1 MLRPRK
7 AAVCTLAR
15 GIAPVNGDGVA
26 AATRCGPNMPGGYG
40 CSNRNYGALQHS
52 CYLMFRFRRG
62 QAGQWGHNHMTG
74 LTAFKNL
81 LVSGTAFAALAG
93 AMPALAQTT
102 DQATPEAATPT
113 GAAVPESQ
121 AEKIPDPRE
130 RETEILVTGSR
141 IRQDPNNSALP
152 LQIITNQ
159 EISRNGI
166 SSPEQLIMFLSTN
179 GTGADNLASN
189 ADVTSGAQRGTNGLS
204 AANLRGQGAAATLVL
219 LNGRRVAAHGL
230 TGGAVD
236 VNQIPFAAIERV
248 EVLKDGASAIYGTD
262 AVGGVINFITRKDY
276 QGLGFQG
283 FTDVTEAGG
292 GSIYRLSGIAG
303 FGDLDKDGFNVM
315 GAVSYSWNK
324 ALRGED
330 RPFVNGQQPERGLT
344 IDTRGTPIAT
354 AFNIGANTRPNSI
367 TAGGT
372 LLTGLT
378 LTAPNGANAAAGGIN
393 FLDLPGGAGCETMD
407 GGLPYDEQL
416 WNAPTAYYACAW
428 DTGRAAVLQQPIDTL
443 TYYGRGVVNLG
454 EGHQMSLEITGSDAT
469 SAKRFSNAQLTAN
482 TTNLAIAYPRNSITA
497 TTYDAV
503 FNAIRAGFTNP
514 VQLAALDARRGLPI
528 SYRWRCMACGPREY
542 VTNTK
547 TFRAA
552 FGVEGPMFGVGDW
565 DYRAGASYAKSES
578 SSVLGT
584 GYYYRGT
591 LGNGDFDPLA
601 PAVAGAAPING
612 QIARGLVGVM
622 NSGLINPFST
632 TQTPEGLAALESVSA
647 YGATLYGGQYEVKQ
661 FDASISGSLFPV
673 WGGDVKMAVGADVR
687 RETYEFNGSDAAA
700 ATAPVIFLAAFDNVN
715 ALTPKNRTV
724 KAAYVEVLVPLFR
737 GFEITGAARVD
748 DYTGFGSTVNPKVS
762 VKYRP
767 IDQVMFRGS
776 YNTGFRV
783 PSFNQIFNGVTL
795 SPYVGSDLAD
805 PVKCPGGVPN
815 VTDPNCAFIRPE
827 VATGGNR
834 DLGPETAEQLSA
846 GIVIQPAPM
855 FSASV
860 DWWMI
865 NVDNTIQL
873 LTLRQLIDNAALF
886 PDRFVRDAGGV
897 IIGIDDRWINAGS
910 RRTQGL
916 EVSLRAGHEFEGG
929 DRITAGLDGT
939 LLLKKRE
946 KLTPTAQYGPSL
958 LGVFSFAGD
967 LGVRWKHNAFV
978 SYSNEDVTLSLSQ
991 IFRKGYKN
999 GALPGIAAGTI
1010 TRPEYNQFVK
1020 DYIIYNLSM
1029 SYTGLS
1035 PNFKL
1040 TAGVRNLFDTD
1051 PPFAITYD
1059 GNTGAGGSWEPRV
1072 ADPRGRSFTMGVE
1085 VKF

>member
-1 MLRPRK
+1 M
-7 AAVCTLAR
+7 
-15 GIAPVNGDGVA
+15 
-26 AATRCGPNMPGGYG
+26 
-40 CSNRNYGALQHS
+40 
-52 CYLMFRFRRG
+52 
-62 QAGQWGHNHMTG
+62 AGFTS
-74 LTAFKNL
+74 FKNL
-81 LVSGTAFAALAG
+81 LVSGTAFAALAC
-93 AMPALAQTT
+93 AIPAQAQVQT
-102 DQATPEAATPT
+102 DQSTPEAATPT
-113 GAAVPESQ
+113 GAAVPVSDATQ
-121 AEKIPDPRE
+121 SAEQNDRS
-130 RETEILVTGSR
+130 TEILITGSR

-179 GTGADNLASN
+179 GSGADNLASN
-189 ADVTSGAQRGTNGLS
+189 ADVTSGAQRGTNGIS

-276 QGLGFQG
+276 QGLGLQG
-283 FTDVTEAGG
+283 FTDVTEGGG
-292 GSIYRLSGIAG
+292 GSIYRLSGVAG
-303 FGDLDKDGFNVM
+303 YGDLAKDGFNIM
-315 GAVSYSWNK
+315 GAVSYSWNR

-330 RPFVNGQQPERGLT
+330 RDFVNGQQPERGLT

-372 LLTGLT
+372 LLGTIPANTPRPAGAIN

-393 FLDLPGGAGCETMD
+393 ILDLPGGAGCDSMD

-428 DTGRAAVLQQPIDTL
+428 DTGRAAVLQQPIKTL
-443 TYYGRGVVNLG
+443 TYYARGVVNLG
-454 EGHQMSLEITGSDAT
+454 MGHQMSLEVTGSDAT

-482 TTNLAIAYPRNSITA
+482 TTNLAIAYPLNSLTA
-497 TTYDAV
+497 ATYNSV
-503 FNAIRAGFTNP
+503 FNAIRGAFP
-514 VQLAALDARRGLPI
+514 AQAAALDSRYGLPI
-528 SYRWRCMACGPREY
+528 AYRWRCIACGTREY

-552 FGVEGPMFGVGDW
+552 FGVEGPLFEGW
-565 DYRAGASYAKSES
+565 DYRSGASYAKSQA

-591 LGNGDFDPLA
+591 LGNGDYDPQA
-601 PAVAGAAPING
+601 PTVAGAAPING
-612 QIARGLVGVM
+612 ITPRGLVGVM

-632 TQTPEGLAALESVSA
+632 TQTPEGLAALQSVSA

-661 FDASISGSLFPV
+661 FDGSISGPLFHI
-673 WGGDVKMAVGADVR
+673 WGGDVQLAVGADVR
-687 RETYEFNGSDAAA
+687 KETYEFNGSDAAA

-724 KAAYVEVLVPLFR
+724 KAAYGEVLVPLFP
-737 GFEITGAARVD
+737 GFDITGAVRVD
-748 DYTGFGSTVNPKVS
+748 EYTGFGSTTNPKVS
-762 VKYRP
+762 VKFRP
-767 IDQVMFRGS
+767 INQIMFRGS

-783 PSFNQIFNGVTL
+783 PSFNQIFNGLTG
-795 SPYVGSDLAD
+795 SPYAGSDLAD
-805 PVKCPGGVPN
+805 PVRCPGGVPN
-815 VTDPNCAFIRPE
+815 ATDPNCAFIRPE
-827 VATGGNR
+827 IVTGGNR
-834 DLGPETAEQLSA
+834 ELGPETAKQLSA
-846 GIVIQPAPM
+846 GVVFQPAPL

-873 LTLRQLIDNAALF
+873 LTLRELITNAALF
-886 PDRFVRDAGGV
+886 PERFIRDPV
-897 IIGIDDRWINAGS
+897 TNEVDFIDDRWINAGS

-916 EVSLRAGHEFEGG
+916 EVSLRAGHVFAGTN
-929 DRITAGLDGT
+929 RIMAGLDGT

-946 KLTPTAQYGPSL
+946 KLTANAQYGPSL

-967 LGVRWKHNAFV
+967 LGVRWKHNAFI
-978 SYSNEDVTLSLSQ
+978 SYANDDVTLSLSQ
-991 IFRKGYKN
+991 IFRKGYRN

-1010 TRPEYNQFVK
+1010 TRPDYNRFVK
-1020 DYIIYNLSM
+1020 DYVIYNLSL
-1029 SYTGLS
+1029 SYTGLA
-1035 PNFKL
+1035 PGYKL

-1072 ADPRGRSFTMGVE
+1072 ADPRGRSFTIAAE

>member
-1 MLRPRK
+1 M
-7 AAVCTLAR
+7 
-15 GIAPVNGDGVA
+15 
-26 AATRCGPNMPGGYG
+26 
-40 CSNRNYGALQHS
+40 GAK
-52 CYLMFRFRRG
+52 
-62 QAGQWGHNHMTG
+62 HMAG
-74 LTAFKNL
+74 LTSFKSL
-81 LVSGTAFAALAG
+81 LVCGTAFAALAG
-93 AMPALAQTT
+93 AAPTAAQTST
-102 DQATPEAATPT
+102 DQSTPEAATPT
-113 GAAVPESQ
+113 GAALPVSD
-121 AEKIPDPRE
+121 AEQNAEPQG

-152 LQIITNQ
+152 LQIITNA

-179 GTGADNLASN
+179 GSGADNLASN

-276 QGLGFQG
+276 QGLGLQG

-292 GSIYRLSGIAG
+292 GSIYRISGVAG
-303 FGDLDKDGFNVM
+303 YGDLKEDGFNIM
-315 GAVSYSWNK
+315 GAVSYSWNR

-330 RPFVNGQQPERGLT
+330 RDFVNGQQPERGLT

-354 AFNIGANTRPNSI
+354 TFNIGANTRPNSI

-372 LLTGLT
+372 LLGTIPTGTSRPAGSIT

-393 FLDLPGGAGCETMD
+393 VLDLPGGAGCESMD
-407 GGLPYDEQL
+407 GGLPYDEVL

-428 DTGRAAVLQQPIDTL
+428 DTGRAAVLQQPINTL
-443 TYYGRGVVNLG
+443 TYYARGVVNLG
-454 EGHQMSLEITGSDAT
+454 MGHQMSLEVTGSDAT

-482 TTNLAIAYPRNSITA
+482 TTNLAIAYPLNSMTA
-497 TTYDAV
+497 TTYNGV
-503 FNAIRAGFTNP
+503 FNAIRAAFPG
-514 VQLAALDARRGLPI
+514 QAAALDTRYGLPI
-528 SYRWRCMACGPREY
+528 AYRWRCIACGTREY

-547 TFRAA
+547 TFRGS
-552 FGVEGPMFGVGDW
+552 FGVEGPMFGLGDW

-591 LGNGDFDPLA
+591 LANGDYDPTA
-601 PAVAGAAPING
+601 PAVAGAGPING
-612 QIARGLVGVM
+612 FTPRGLVGVM

-632 TQTPEGLAALESVSA
+632 TQTDAGLAALESVSA

-661 FDASISGSLFPV
+661 FDASISGSLFPI
-673 WGGDVKMAVGADVR
+673 WGGNVQMAVGADVR
-687 RETYEFNGSDAAA
+687 KETYSFNGSEAAA

-724 KAAYVEVLVPLFR
+724 KAAYVEVLVPLFP
-737 GFEITGAARVD
+737 GFEITGAARID
-748 DYTGFGSTVNPKVS
+748 DYTGFGSTTNPKVS
-762 VKYRP
+762 VKFRP
-767 IDQVMFRGS
+767 IDQIMFRGS

-827 VATGGNR
+827 IATGGNR
-834 DLGPETAEQLSA
+834 ELGPETAKQLSA
-846 GIVIQPAPM
+846 GIVIQPAPL

-865 NVDNTIQL
+865 NVDNSIQT
-873 LTLRQLIDNAALF
+873 LTLRQLIENAALF
-886 PDRFVRDAGGV
+886 PERFVRDAGGV

-916 EVSLRAGHEFEGG
+916 EVSLRGGTVFAGTN
-929 DRITAGLDGT
+929 RIMAGLDGT

-978 SYSNEDVTLSLSQ
+978 SYSNDDVSVSLSQ

-999 GALPGIAAGTI
+999 GALPGIAAGTV
-1010 TRPEYNQFVK
+1010 TRPEYNAFVK
-1020 DYIIYNLSM
+1020 DYIVYNLSM
-1029 SYTGLS
+1029 SYTGLA
-1035 PNFKL
+1035 PNYKL
-1040 TAGVRNLFDTD
+1040 TMGVRNLFDTD

-1072 ADPRGRSFTMGVE
+1072 ADPRGRSFTAGVE